1 MLNNNIGKQN
11 MLKIIEGGE
20 HINKNNEKVAQV
32 TLEDKTVWQL
42 TDYMFVEWDEFTHTT
57 HEELIECGWEKRN
70 LTTLQH
76 IQNKLIEGYETM
88 YLYIE
93 DSFGYDTVTVNIKEL
108 LQALAIDESWTEEDG
123 QYTIYCSG
131 RNEDRQGNLL
141 GIAQDNLYSNAAM
154 LNVFADEEEC
164 FNFCVKYLIE
174 FNEGEEEQLT
184 LEEAKREV
192 AAQSTGSFKYK

>member
-11 MLKIIEGGE
+11 MLKIIAGGE

-42 TDYMFVEWDEFTHTT
+42 TEYMYVEWDEFTHTT

-76 IQNKLIEGYETM
+76 IQNKLLEGYETM

-108 LQALAIDESWTEEDG
+108 LQALAIDEDWTEKDG

-164 FNFCVKYLIE
+164 FNFCVNYLIE

>member
-42 TDYMFVEWDEFTHTT
+42 TDYMYVEWDEFTHTT

-76 IQNKLIEGYETM
+76 IQNKLLEGYETM
-88 YLYIE
+88 NLYIE
-93 DSFGYDTVTVNIKEL
+93 DSFGYDTVTVNIKKL
-108 LQALAIDESWTEEDG
+108 LQAIAIDESYTEEDG

-141 GIAQDNLYSNAAM
+141 GIAQDILYSNAAM
-154 LNVFADEEEC
+154 LNVFTDEEEC
-164 FNFCVKYLIE
+164 FNFCVNYLIE